1 MFMSAGRATVKNAP
15 ALERDLSSQAIINR
29 NQTDYQRRLAQKQFT
44 SAKEQE
50 IQDLKSEVEQLKE
63 LVNKLISVKS

>member
-1 MFMSAGRATVKNAP
+1 MAIGRATVRNIP
-15 ALERDLSSQAIINR
+15 SLERDLSSQAIINR

-50 IQDLKSEVEQLKE
+50 IEDLKSEVSQLKE
-63 LVNKLISVKS
+63 LVNQLISAKT